1 MKKILLVIGASTALI
16 LATGCTPS
24 GGQGSA
30 RPATPTASSTSPSAT
45 TPASPPAT
53 TATPNPSAG
62 ASASASAAAPGPSPA
77 PAPSSGSP
85 LSSINLN
92 SRGNESQQVGK
103 AGIFGAATG
112 EKYATLTATKIQ
124 TNFKCTEPSAYP
136 SINGQFV
143 ALTIDVT
150 TSANLAESGWPS
162 LAITSNEFRGWDAA
176 GKQLL
181 DPIGNSTGCVK
192 SSELLESPLD
202 PDQSQSG
209 MIILDVPAGAG
220 SAAFVVGGFEGS
232 YGWEWRW

>member
-1 MKKILLVIGASTALI
+1 MNKLLLVIGASTALI
-16 LATGCTPS
+16 LATGCTPN

-30 RPATPTASSTSPSAT
+30 RPSTTGSSSTSPSAT
-45 TPASPPAT
+45 TPAAPPAT
-53 TATPNPSAG
+53 TADPSP
-62 ASASASAAAPGPSPA
+62 SASASAGTPDPA
-77 PAPSSGSP
+77 PAPAPTSDSP
-85 LSSINLN
+85 LSSIDLN
-92 SRGNESQQVGK
+92 TRGNESQQVGQ

-124 TNFKCTEPSAYP
+124 TNFKCTEPSAFP

-150 TSANLAESGWPS
+150 TSSNFAESGWPS
-162 LAITSNEFRGWDAA
+162 LAITSNEFRGWDSA
-176 GKQLL
+176 GKKLL

-192 SSELLESPLD
+192 SSELLESPID
-202 PDQSQSG
+202 PDKSQSG

-232 YGWEWRW
+232 YGWEWHW